1 MRSWRTQ
8 HNLVAL
14 SANNA
19 ETAINTEQS
28 ADTTFLVANGDMIMR
43 DPKRETNENEL
54 TGKEEAD
61 AIYNLGDLSNF
72 SFNFEKAQPQH
83 LAMAYG
89 FGLGSVASA
98 AAGSGYAHT
107 ITPIANDL
115 DASRSNP
122 SMTGVMRVGNQ
133 IVKGRFA
140 SLFVD
145 SITAKFPRGKFV
157 SLSGAMLGTGKFTS
171 SVTEEVVAVVPDADP
186 FSISTSLTLA
196 SAVQGATAAER
207 LQNVQRIRVELATG
221 VWTEVEFTAVSAAT
235 PAVVTIE
242 ALNGIST
249 DSVNFKVLYI
259 PTEPAWCTFPSQISE
274 TPLRVTDATFY
285 MGGKYTAAGG
295 FEGGRQFGCEVESV
309 EHSFQNNM
317 QIEMCMGGSGAYAD
331 RGFRD
336 GRVQTLKVDRE
347 FRDYILQQSLEDG
360 EMLSAQIVAEG
371 LEFDTGHNYTIAL
384 YFPQIALLKAPWSAN
399 GKRLAEA
406 GDFRVFEHATEGSV
420 RVLVK
425 NLVATY
431 AA

>member
-1 MRSWRTQ
+1 
-8 HNLVAL
+8 
-14 SANNA
+14 
-19 ETAINTEQS
+19 
-28 ADTTFLVANGDMIMR
+28 
-43 DPKRETNENEL
+43 
-54 TGKEEAD
+54 
-61 AIYNLGDLSNF
+61 
-72 SFNFEKAQPQH
+72 
-83 LAMAYG
+83 
-89 FGLGSVASA
+89 
-98 AAGSGYAHT
+98 
-107 ITPIANDL
+107 
-115 DASRSNP
+115 
-122 SMTGVMRVGNQ
+122 
-133 IVKGRFA
+133 
-140 SLFVD
+140 
-145 SITAKFPRGKFV
+145 
-157 SLSGAMLGTGKFTS
+157 LSGAMLGTGKFTS